1 MDVSFERETQK
12 DEWLTPPHILAALG
26 EFDLDPCSPI
36 NRPWDTANKH
46 YTVLD
51 EGLNKDWEGR
61 VFCNPP
67 YGTETKH
74 WLNKCAEHSNCI
86 ALVFARTE
94 TKMFFESIWEQAT
107 AIFFIKGR
115 LSFHSVDGK
124 KGGTAG
130 APSVLVAYGQDNA
143 DYLRGLEID
152 GCFVD
157 LSHSFITK
165 KQTTL
170 I

>member
-1 MDVSFERETQK
+1 MDVSFERKDQK
-12 DEWLTPPHILAALG
+12 DEWLTPPHVLQALG

-36 NRPWDTANKH
+36 NRPWDTAKMH
-46 YTVLD
+46 LTTAD
-51 EGLNKDWEGR
+51 DGLAKSWHGR

-67 YGTETKH
+67 YGTQTKY
-74 WLNKCAEHSNCI
+74 WLDRCAEHGNAI

-94 TKMFFESIWEQAT
+94 TRMFFDSVWQKAD

-115 LSFHSVDGK
+115 LSFYTVKGE

-130 APSVLVAYGQDNA
+130 APSVLVAYGKDNVEC
-143 DYLRGLEID
+143 LRNLKLN

-157 LSHSFITK
+157 LSTRIIAKNAS
-165 KQTTL
+165 
-170 I
+170 